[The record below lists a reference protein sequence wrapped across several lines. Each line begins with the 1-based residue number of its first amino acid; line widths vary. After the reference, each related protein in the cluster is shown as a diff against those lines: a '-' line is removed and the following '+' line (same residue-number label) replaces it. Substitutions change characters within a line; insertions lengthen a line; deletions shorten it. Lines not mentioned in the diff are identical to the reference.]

1 MYNVNKERKRRNQY
15 GKPSSTRKEQGKSS
29 STRNEQGK
37 SSSTPSKLKPNNKP
51 MKAKS
56 FPNKGKGSFSKKGKA

>member
-15 GKPSSTRKEQGKSS
+15 GKPS

-56 FPNKGKGSFSKKGKA
+56 FPNKGKGSFSKKGKGSFSKKGKA